1 MEHLLHEYTHKLYIQ
16 IFSSKNTSFK
26 KSFLLFVKKTILFIK
41 SKQIKNYKLEYNKTN
56 LLKMN
61 ITDDILIL
69 QNKEKY
75 KIGGIK

>member
-1 MEHLLHEYTHKLYIQ
+1 M
-16 IFSSKNTSFK
+16 
-26 KSFLLFVKKTILFIK
+26 K

-61 ITDDILIL
+61 ITDDTLIL

>member
-1 MEHLLHEYTHKLYIQ
+1 MNIPTNCTYKF
-16 IFSSKNTSFK
+16 FSSKNTSFK
-26 KSFLLFVKKTILFIK
+26 SYFYYLLKTILFMK